1 VSRSDLPV
9 TAADVAATRARI
21 SGVAVRTPLVPSVG
35 LSHRCGVEVGLK
47 LESVQPTGSFKIR
60 GATAKLA
67 SLDPEVAARGVVTA
81 STGNHGRAVAHVA
94 AQLAIPATICLS
106 DNVPTGKVVA
116 LEALGC
122 EVIIGGASQAEALVA
137 AADLVTERSATL
149 VHPFDDVE
157 VIAGQG
163 TIASEILEDAPDV
176 TTLLVPLS
184 GGGLAAGIAVAAE
197 AARQPIRVVGISMRR
212 AAVMAASLDAGH
224 PVDLPEEAT
233 LADSLQGGIGLDN
246 ATTFPILAALLDEV
260 VLLDEQAIWDGMRY
274 AFDEHRLV
282 LEGGGAV
289 GIAALLHGAVDVS
302 SDQRVVIV
310 ASGANAEPAHVVA
323 LAGGDHSPPVG

>member
-1 VSRSDLPV
+1 VSTPDLPV
-9 TAADVAATRARI
+9 TAADVAAAGIR
-21 SGVAVRTPLVPSVG
+21 VAEVAIRTPLVPSVA
-35 LSHRCGVEVGLK
+35 LSRRCGVEVTLK

-60 GATAKLA
+60 GAASKIG
-67 SLDPEVAARGVVTA
+67 SLDAEVAARGVVTA

-94 AQLAIPATICLS
+94 ARLDVPATICLS
-106 DNVPTGKVVA
+106 DNVPAGKVRA

-122 EVIIGGASQAEALVA
+122 EVVIGGQSQAAALVT
-137 AADLVTERSATL
+137 AADLVAQRDATL

-163 TIASEILEDAPDV
+163 TIASEMLEDAPDV
-176 TTLLVPLS
+176 TTVLIPLS
-184 GGGLAAGIAVAAE
+184 GGGLAAGIAVATKTAD
-197 AARQPIRVVGISMRR
+197 PGIRLVGISMER

-224 PVDLPEEAT
+224 PVDLPEEPT

-246 ATTFPILAALLDEV
+246 ATSFPILAALLDEV
-260 VLLDEQAIWDGMRY
+260 VLIDEQAIWDGMRF

-302 SDQRVVIV
+302 EDGHVVIV
-310 ASGANAEPAHVVA
+310 ASGANAEPAHIAA
-323 LAGGDHSPPVG
+323 LAEGRPTPPTA